1 VSSNP
6 IEDSRCLL
14 SEEKTH
20 LLLSTSWFP
29 RNGFKR
35 DFSIELKRIEGL
47 MVDRQLLNT
56 LPRITS
62 KTSQAK

>member
-35 DFSIELKRIEGL
+35 YFSIELKRIEG
-47 MVDRQLLNT
+47 QLLTT

-62 KTSQAK
+62 NTSQAK